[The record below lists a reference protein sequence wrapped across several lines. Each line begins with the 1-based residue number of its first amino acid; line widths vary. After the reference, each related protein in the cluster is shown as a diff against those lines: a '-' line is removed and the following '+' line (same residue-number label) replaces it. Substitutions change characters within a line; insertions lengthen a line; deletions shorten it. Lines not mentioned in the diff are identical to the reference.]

1 MKNYIVPL
9 ALIIAICGS
18 SLAQAQDRT
27 KRREF
32 IGDLLKGLLESQLDK
47 NNNPRGDVY
56 PGQYPGQYPPGQ
68 RVPVQPR
75 SSGRP
80 IKVAVA
86 PEMLNIRKGLN
97 NWNATTA
104 ELVAE
109 LRHHESE
116 SPQLRSMLADS
127 LQFQAN
133 VTAVSRRAQLMPN
146 YQTMTNDFV
155 ALDRDWRVL
164 STRLKQTRGLPREC
178 MGMIKTISDLDTQLC
193 GLFQVQPQLDRAELG
208 RLATMLANDYDHLL
222 RGVYFSARG
231 KRGSEQLLKQGQA
244 LQTMI
249 GQASSLINR
258 GDYETIVG
266 AYKKCTNEWRSFS
279 QQVLRLNDER
289 LRYSVQHIEDTGRK
303 LQEQLWLPV
312 ELDRSYLASLSD
324 SINADAT
331 QVFNSVT
338 LAQLLAT
345 KQPGNL
351 LAMSRELQAACTNF
365 SRQLNGGTAE
375 DQLEWG
381 YRLFAS
387 KWNRFHDEFHKF
399 NIPAVDHRLE
409 DIEFS
414 MNALAEVFGNDI
426 AIGHDELVHI
436 YSEMDALCKQAS
448 LDIHRRIT
456 NRRYDEG
463 FHDQLCG
470 LGDSLSRSVYNL
482 HRASLMPNYR
492 PTAEQLQ
499 PVFQNW
505 ATMRPLLAKCKPDDR
520 NYFNNNFRKQIEPI
534 MVKLQV
540 MYSN

>member
-1 MKNYIVPL
+1 MKKYIVL
-9 ALIIAICGS
+9 LTLTIGICS
-18 SLAQAQDRT
+18 SSFAQAQDRE

-32 IGDLLKGLLESQLDK
+32 IGDLLKGLLESQLDN
-47 NNNPRGDVY
+47 NNNPRGEV
-56 PGQYPGQYPPGQ
+56 YPGQYPPGQ
-68 RVPVQPR
+68 RPVRPR
-75 SSGRP
+75 PTTRPGGRP
-80 IKVAVA
+80 VEVA
-86 PEMLNIRKGLN
+86 PEMLKIREGLDS
-97 NWNATTA
+97 WSTSAA

-116 SPQLRSMLADS
+116 SPQLRSMLADA
-127 LQFQAN
+127 LRFQAN
-133 VTAVSRRAQLMPN
+133 VTAVSRRAQRSPN
-146 YQTMTNDFV
+146 YQSMTDDFV

-178 MGMIKTISDLDTQLC
+178 MGLIQTISDLDSQLC
-193 GLFQVQPQLDRAELG
+193 GLFQVQPQLDRAELA
-208 RLATMLANDYDHLL
+208 RLAITLANDYDHLL

-231 KRGSEQLLKQGQA
+231 KRGSEQLLQQGRA

-249 GQASSLINR
+249 SQASSLINR
-258 GDYETIVG
+258 GDYETIVD
-266 AYKKCTNEWRSFS
+266 AYKKCTNQWRSFS

-303 LQEQLWLPV
+303 IQQLLWLPI

-324 SINADAT
+324 AINADAT
-331 QVFNSVT
+331 QVFNSLT
-338 LAQLLAT
+338 LAQLMAT

-351 LAMSRELQAACTNF
+351 LAMSREFQAACTSF
-365 SRQLNGGTAE
+365 SRQLNADTPE
-375 DQLEWG
+375 DQLEWS

-399 NIPAVDHRLE
+399 EIPAVDHRLE

-436 YSEMDALCKQAS
+436 YSELDALCKQAS

-456 NRRYDEG
+456 NRRYEEG

-470 LGDSLSRSVYNL
+470 LGDSLSRSVNNL
-482 HRASLMPNYR
+482 HRASLKRNYR
-492 PTAEQLQ
+492 PTAAQLQ
-499 PVFQNW
+499 PVFQDW
-505 ATMRPLLAKCKPDDR
+505 ASMRPLLAQCQPNDR
-520 NYFNNNFRKQIEPI
+520 NYFNNFRKQIEPI